1 MLNNKLTYA
10 SGAFYVLTVTYL
22 LWLTLLPVEVR
33 WAEAD
38 FLLLRG
44 SMAFAIVGLVISL
57 YRKTSQNVTLT
68 DALVLLWLVYF
79 VGRAYVGGEYACAT
93 DILKSVSMGTA
104 YFSLRLLLHNI
115 RLQAW
120 MLALGIIVCGC
131 YESLLGIYQ
140 AIHGTSL
147 HPQYLLTGSFPNPGP
162 YSAYLMLALV
172 VGGVTLFTRKD
183 IGDKQRYALLTTLF
197 PVLVA
202 LPMTWSRA
210 AFVSIALVMLWVC
223 RGYYWRYR
231 YAVWG
236 LLAVMCVMLYA
247 VKQGSADG
255 RVIIWRA
262 AFAACRDNLW
272 FGVGIGG
279 FRNAVAE
286 GMAVLH
292 GEGVDLSG
300 AGVTDYAYNAAVKIL
315 TEQGVIGL
323 SLAVAVTVVAMMRL
337 WRNSQP
343 LYYGMV
349 ALLIF
354 SMFSYPFELLPYT
367 ILVVL
372 VIAWSESTGGT
383 VIYQCGRVKTVAAV
397 VLLAL
402 LSCKVSRVIS
412 ERYEHDR
419 DYDFIRGMRDEA
431 FTKDYFELL
440 PYEKDNAEFL
450 FDFGKMLRAQH
461 RYNDSNAM
469 LRQGSR
475 HSADPMFHILM
486 GNNYND
492 MRQYRLAE
500 QSYRKAFAVMPNRIY
515 PLYQL
520 MLLYEETGDSVKMR
534 AMARRVLR
542 MKCKVESPATREM
555 KEKAKEKLTIKEKR
569 LNMRK

>member
-10 SGAFYVLTVTYL
+10 CGAFHVLTIAYL

-38 FLLLRG
+38 FLLLCG
-44 SMAFAIVGLVISL
+44 SMAFAIVGLGISL
-57 YRKTSQNVTLT
+57 YRKALQSVTLT
-68 DALVLLWLVYF
+68 DVIVFLWLVYF

-93 DILKSVSMGTA
+93 EILKSVSMGAA
-104 YFSLRLLLHNI
+104 YFSLRMLLYNT
-115 RLQAW
+115 RLPGW
-120 MLALGIIVCGC
+120 MLALGIIVCGS

-140 AIHGTSL
+140 VISGTSL

-162 YSAYLMLALV
+162 YSAYPMLALV
-172 VGGVTLFTRKD
+172 VGIVTLFTRKD
-183 IGDKQRYALLTTLF
+183 ICNKHRNALLAMLL
-197 PVLVA
+197 PVLIV

-210 AFVSIALVMLWVC
+210 AFVSIALVLLWVW
-223 RGYYWRYR
+223 RRYYWRYR

-236 LLAVMCVMLYA
+236 MMVVAAIMLYV

-262 AFAACRDNLW
+262 AIAACHDNVWL
-272 FGVGIGG
+272 GVGIGG

-286 GMAVLH
+286 GMEVLH

-315 TEQGVIGL
+315 TEQGIIGL
-323 SLAVAVTVVAMMRL
+323 SLVVAATVVAMMRL
-337 WRNSQP
+337 RCNSQP
-343 LYYGMV
+343 LYCGMFAV
-349 ALLIF
+349 LLF
-354 SMFSYPFELLPYT
+354 AMFSYPFELLPYN
-367 ILVVL
+367 ILLVL
-372 VIAWSESTGGT
+372 VMAWSESMGGT
-383 VIYQCGRVKTVAAV
+383 IIYRCGRVMTVAAV
-397 VLLAL
+397 VVLVL
-402 LSCKVSRVIS
+402 LSCKVSLVIS

-431 FTKDYFELL
+431 FIKDYNELL

-450 FDFGKMLRAQH
+450 FDFGKMLRVQH

-475 HSADPMFHILM
+475 HSADPMFHVLM

-500 QSYRKAFAVMPNRIY
+500 QSYRKAFAIMPNRIY

-520 MLLYEETGDSVKMR
+520 MLLYEETGDSVKMS
-534 AMARRVLR
+534 AMAQRVLR
-542 MKCKVESPATREM
+542 TKCKVESPATREM
-555 KEKAKEKLTIKEKR
+555 KEKAKERLTIKERR
-569 LNMRK
+569 LKMRK